1 VTAVGQS
8 RPSDEVLTRMIAAHG
23 MWKYRLREAVRTGNS
38 DFSVGAVAADN
49 RCPLGQWLYGEEG
62 HRSSGQ
68 HHYEQVR
75 SLHAQFHQLT
85 ARILELAVNQR
96 AEEARWALESGS
108 EFLATSARL
117 VTLLD
122 AWRSVASGGPTDTV
136 AAGSLGAELETAGPA
151 VVGLVAEL
159 VGTSLETAAQ
169 ADVAAGAVA
178 TVGSSVDSV
187 AGAVEQMTATIRE
200 IAANSSAALNTTVD
214 AVSEAE
220 TFTTGV
226 TRLTVAI
233 GQIEQVLSLIRGIA
247 RQTNLLA
254 LNATIEAS
262 RAGAAGKGFAVVA
275 AEVKEL
281 SRQTATASADVT
293 RQIGEIQIQAGQT
306 LDGMSRFTASIHSA
320 QEAQVMIAAAVEEQ
334 TAATAEISRNITEA
348 ATASLEIAENVA
360 AVALAAGNTAASSR
374 RLIV

>member
-1 VTAVGQS
+1 
-8 RPSDEVLTRMIAAHG
+8 MIAAHG
-23 MWKYRLREAVRTGNS
+23 MWKYRLHEAIRTGNS
-38 DFSVGAVAADN
+38 EFSVEVVAADN
-49 RCPLGQWLYGEEG
+49 RCPLGQWLYGDEG
-62 HRSSGQ
+62 RRSNGQ
-68 HHYEQVR
+68 HHYEQIR

-85 ARILELAVNQR
+85 ARILELAVSHH
-96 AEEARWALESGS
+96 AEQARRALESGS

-122 AWRSVASGGPTDTV
+122 AWRGAEPGRSDPIPAPTVASE
-136 AAGSLGAELETAGPA
+136 SLGAALETVAQA
-151 VVGLVAEL
+151 DVTAQAAAGLVAEL

-178 TVGSSVDSV
+178 TVGSNVDSL

-200 IAANSSAALNTTVD
+200 IAANSSAAVNTTVV
-214 AVSEAE
+214 AVSEAD

-226 TRLTVAI
+226 TRLTTAI
-233 GQIEQVLSLIRGIA
+233 GQIEQVLSLISGIA

-281 SRQTATASADVT
+281 SRQTATAAADVT
-293 RQIGEIQIQAGQT
+293 RQIGEIQTQAGQT
-306 LDGMSRFTASIHSA
+306 LDGMSRFTDSIHSA

-334 TAATAEISRNITEA
+334 TAATAAISRNITEA
-348 ATASLEIAENVA
+348 AVAGREIAENVA

-374 RLIV
+374 RLMT